1 MLIWQNV
8 KNKTCQFHDKE
19 FVVSKNYEQELREKV
34 AILENKHAHEKA
46 FLSRYFLILSEMSNK
61 KTDFALNIISLS

>member
-19 FVVSKNYEQELREKV
+19 FVVSKDYEQELREKV
-34 AILENKHAHEKA
+34 AIFREQTRTRKSIFVTML
-46 FLSRYFLILSEMSNK
+46 LSEMSNK

>member
-19 FVVSKNYEQELREKV
+19 FVVSKNYEQELREKA
-34 AILENKHAHEKA
+34 AIFREQTRTRKSIFVTMLSA
-46 FLSRYFLILSEMSNK
+46 FERNVK
-61 KTDFALNIISLS
+61 